1 MNAAGLVR
9 MGSSTPP
16 EVVLASGSRPRA
28 RMLANAGVP
37 FTASAAS
44 VDEEAIK
51 TSMQATG
58 ADVADVAELLA
69 ATKAQQVSRNHENS
83 LVIGA
88 DQMLACDGEW
98 FDKPANLLAARNQL
112 EKLRGRTH
120 ELISAV
126 CVVRDGDVLWHHI
139 DRARITMRPF
149 SDAFTDQY
157 IDKMGENICA
167 TVGGYELEGLG
178 AQMFSRIE
186 GDYFTILGMP
196 LLPLLDFLRGHGV
209 IPE

>member
-1 MNAAGLVR
+1 
-9 MGSSTPP
+9 
-16 EVVLASGSRPRA
+16 
-28 RMLANAGVP
+28 MLANAGVP

-51 TSMQATG
+51 ASMQATG

-98 FDKPANLLAARNQL
+98 FDKPANPLAARNQM

-139 DRARITMRPF
+139 ERARITMRPF

-157 IDKMGENICA
+157 IDKMGENISA

-178 AQMFSRIE
+178 VQMFSHIE

>member
-1 MNAAGLVR
+1 

-51 TSMQATG
+51 ASMQATG

-98 FDKPANLLAARNQL
+98 FDKPANPLAARNQM

-139 DRARITMRPF
+139 ERARITMRPF

-157 IDKMGENICA
+157 IDKMGENISA

>member
-1 MNAAGLVR
+1 MA
-9 MGSSTPP
+9 SSTPP
-16 EVVLASGSRPRA
+16 EVILASGSRPRA
-28 RMLANAGVP
+28 RMLVNAGVP

-44 VDEEAIK
+44 VDEATIK
-51 TSMQATG
+51 ASMRATG

-69 ATKAQQVSRNHENS
+69 ATKAQQVSRNHEGS

-98 FDKPANLLAARNQL
+98 FDKPDSPLAARKQL

-126 CVVRDGDVLWHHI
+126 CVVRDGEVLWHNI
-139 DRARITMRPF
+139 DRARVTIRPF
-149 SDAFTDQY
+149 SGTFTDQY
-157 IDKMGENICA
+157 IDKMGEKICA

-178 AQMFSRIE
+178 AQLFSRIE

-209 IPE
+209 ICE

>member
-1 MNAAGLVR
+1 

-37 FTASAAS
+37 FMASAAS

-51 TSMQATG
+51 ASMQTTG

-98 FDKPANLLAARNQL
+98 FDKPANPLAARNQM

-178 AQMFSRIE
+178 AQMFSRVE

>member
-1 MNAAGLVR
+1 
-9 MGSSTPP
+9 
-16 EVVLASGSRPRA
+16 
-28 RMLANAGVP
+28 MLANAGVP

-51 TSMQATG
+51 ASMRATG
-58 ADVADVAELLA
+58 ADVAEVAELLA

-98 FDKPANLLAARNQL
+98 FDKPANPLAARNQM

>member
-1 MNAAGLVR
+1 
-9 MGSSTPP
+9 
-16 EVVLASGSRPRA
+16 
-28 RMLANAGVP
+28 MLANAGVP

-44 VDEEAIK
+44 VDEATIK

-69 ATKAQQVSRNHENS
+69 ATKAQQACRNHEDS

-88 DQMLACDGEW
+88 DQMLACEGEW
-98 FDKPANLLAARNQL
+98 FDKPDSPLAARNQL

-120 ELISAV
+120 DLISAV
-126 CVVRDGDVLWHHI
+126 CVVRDGDVLWHQI

-149 SDAFTDQY
+149 SETFMDQY
-157 IDKMGENICA
+157 IEKMGETICA

-178 AQMFSRIE
+178 AQLFSRIE

-196 LLPLLDFLRGHGV
+196 LLPLLDFLRGHRV
-209 IPE
+209 ILE

>member
-1 MNAAGLVR
+1 MD
-9 MGSSTPP
+9 GSGPSK
-16 EVVLASGSRPRA
+16 VILASGSRPRA
-28 RMLANAGVP
+28 RMLASAGVP

-44 VDEEAIK
+44 VDEGTIK
-51 TSMQATG
+51 KSMQATG
-58 ADVADVAELLA
+58 ADIADVTELLA
-69 ATKAQQVSRNHENS
+69 ATKAQQVSRNHEDS

-98 FDKPANLLAARNQL
+98 FDKPMNLLAARNQL

-126 CVVRDGDVLWHHI
+126 CVVRDGGVLWHHI

-149 SDAFTDQY
+149 SEAFIDQY
-157 IDKMGENICA
+157 IEKMGENICA

-178 AQMFSRIE
+178 VQLFSRIE
-186 GDYFTILGMP
+186 GDCFTILGMP

-209 IPE
+209 ITE

>member
-1 MNAAGLVR
+1 

-51 TSMQATG
+51 ASMQATG

-98 FDKPANLLAARNQL
+98 FDKPANPLAARNQM

-139 DRARITMRPF
+139 ERARITMRPF

-157 IDKMGENICA
+157 IDKMGENISA

-178 AQMFSRIE
+178 VQMFSHIE

>member
-1 MNAAGLVR
+1 
-9 MGSSTPP
+9 MGSSVPP
-16 EVVLASGSRPRA
+16 KVVLASGSRPRA

-44 VDEEAIK
+44 VDEATIK

-58 ADVADVAELLA
+58 ADAADVAELLA
-69 ATKAQQVSRNHENS
+69 ATKAQQASRNHEDS

-112 EKLRGRTH
+112 EKLHGRTH

-149 SDAFTDQY
+149 SEAFIDQY
-157 IDKMGENICA
+157 IEKMGENICA

-178 AQMFSRIE
+178 AQLFSRIE